1 MNLFQWKGHQYLLV
15 VDYFFRCIEIAH
27 LTQNTSSA
35 VIEHVKA
42 IFARQGIPEVVI
54 SDNGP
59 QFNSRDFVKFSETY
73 GFTHLTSSP
82 LHPQGNGE
90 AERAVQT
97 VKKLLKTADDPYIA
111 LLD

>member
-1 MNLFQWKGHQYLLV
+1 MKRTKPMNLTSFISDVKNQSTKTPDYLWQRVGMDLFEWKGHQYLLV

-42 IFARQGIPEVVI
+42 IFARQGIPKVII

-59 QFNSRDFVKFSETY
+59 
-73 GFTHLTSSP
+73 
-82 LHPQGNGE
+82 
-90 AERAVQT
+90 
-97 VKKLLKTADDPYIA
+97 
-111 LLD
+111 